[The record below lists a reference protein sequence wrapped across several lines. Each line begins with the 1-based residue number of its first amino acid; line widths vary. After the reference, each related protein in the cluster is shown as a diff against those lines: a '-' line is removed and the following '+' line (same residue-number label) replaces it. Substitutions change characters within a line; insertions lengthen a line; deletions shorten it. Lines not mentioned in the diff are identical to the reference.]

1 MQPHVSRSEYSDLFF
16 DRSEKYGHLL
26 TESQYVPIDKSR
38 MQYKLK
44 PQQPGDTRA
53 QWRVAW

>member
-1 MQPHVSRSEYSDLFF
+1 MCISRSEYSDLFF
-16 DRSEKYGHLL
+16 RRREKYGHLL
-26 TESQYVPIDKSR
+26 TESQYVIMDKAR

-44 PQQPGDTRA
+44 VQQPGDTRA

>member
-1 MQPHVSRSEYSDLFF
+1 M
-16 DRSEKYGHLL
+16 
-26 TESQYVPIDKSR
+26 DKAR

-44 PQQPGDTRA
+44 AQQPGDTRA